1 MNFDFFF
8 FKFVL
13 NLQKILRSQKKR
25 ILNLKKLTFFFFIQD
40 SFIRSNYLRELDQIL
55 IRVFNHLLHMLQ
67 ISLKLGPKSKKKLKM
82 CFLC

>member
-8 FKFVL
+8 FRFTL

-40 SFIRSNYLRELDQIL
+40 SFMRSNYLRELDQIL
-55 IRVFNHLLHMLQ
+55 MFIFVETL
-67 ISLKLGPKSKKKLKM
+67 
-82 CFLC
+82 FLVLEGILII

>member
-8 FKFVL
+8 FRFVL

-40 SFIRSNYLRELDQIL
+40 SFIRSNYLRKLDQIL
-55 IRVFNHLLHMLQ
+55 MFIFVDTL
-67 ISLKLGPKSKKKLKM
+67 
-82 CFLC
+82 FLFWREF